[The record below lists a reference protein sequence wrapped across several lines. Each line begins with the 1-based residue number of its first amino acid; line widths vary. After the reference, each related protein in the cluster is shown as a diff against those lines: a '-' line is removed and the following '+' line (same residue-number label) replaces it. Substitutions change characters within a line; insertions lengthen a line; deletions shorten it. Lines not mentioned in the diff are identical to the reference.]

1 MEENGPNREPDRG
14 PDYRMLSDDQWSKI
28 EALKLPGT
36 KGHLGITAKDTR
48 RFIEAVLYRVKYG
61 IPWRQL
67 PPHFG
72 HWHRVY
78 VRFNRWS
85 HQGVWPL
92 IFQCL
97 STDDNEN
104 QEAGADSLSPSDI
117 AMIDSTA
124 VRAHRNASGARKKGA
139 VVAMISTRP
148 PGRADTTGVAS
159 GQDGINHARIRRS
172 GEVGGA

>member
-1 MEENGPNREPDRG
+1 MEEKACGDGPN
-14 PDYRMLSDDQWSKI
+14 YRMLSDDQWKKI

-36 KGHLGITAKDTR
+36 CGHLGITAGDTR

-92 IFQCL
+92 VFQCL
-97 STDDNEN
+97 STDTNDN
-104 QEAGADSLSPSDI
+104 QDGGANSLSPSDI

-139 VVAMISTRP
+139 VVAVSSTRP
-148 PGRADTTGVAS
+148 SGKADTTGVAS
-159 GQDGINHARIRRS
+159 DLDVINRARIRRS
-172 GEVGGA
+172 DAVAGA